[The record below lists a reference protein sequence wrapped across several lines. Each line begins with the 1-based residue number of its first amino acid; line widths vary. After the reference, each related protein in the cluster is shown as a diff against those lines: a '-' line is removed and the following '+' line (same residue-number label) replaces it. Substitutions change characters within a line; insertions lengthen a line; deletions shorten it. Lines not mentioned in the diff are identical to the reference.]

1 MKAFQIVSF
10 ASLSV
15 LKAFIYL
22 FIFTSAIA
30 SFFNIKSTPSLLFSL
45 VLFLEGFFFLL
56 FVSCLVN
63 ALHLQMESIPHL
75 SCSNALFGKL
85 LSGYSLLFHLML
97 SLSSSLF
104 GFCTQQRFPP
114 HFLNRKLFGF
124 HLNLAFYIMIEISCC
139 LTQSKVLI
147 CVTLDMK
154 KSSLTSLR
162 ISGVKAYYFF
172 SCIFFTGTIIIC
184 LLDTFLISL
193 SNTLNYLSRHF
204 EMWIIFCDPY
214 I

>member
-1 MKAFQIVSF
+1 MPCISKWKAFLIYHVQML
-10 ASLSV
+10 SLE
-15 LKAFIYL
+15 
-22 FIFTSAIA
+22 
-30 SFFNIKSTPSLLFSL
+30 NFSL
-45 VLFLEGFFFLL
+45 VILFFSTLCF
-56 FVSCLVN
+56 
-63 ALHLQMESIPHL
+63 
-75 SCSNALFGKL
+75 
-85 LSGYSLLFHLML
+85 LFHLL
-97 SLSSSLF
+97 YF

-139 LTQSKVLI
+139 LTQSKVLL

-172 SCIFFTGTIIIC
+172 FCIFFTGTIIIC